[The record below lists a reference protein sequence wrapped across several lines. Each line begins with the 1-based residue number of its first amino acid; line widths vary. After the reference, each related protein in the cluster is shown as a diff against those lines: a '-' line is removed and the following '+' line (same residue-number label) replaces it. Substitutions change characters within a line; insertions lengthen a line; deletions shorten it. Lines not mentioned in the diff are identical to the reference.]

1 MNPRN
6 AREFL
11 ELTMDWNGGDQI
23 ALEMLMLPFLFLFF
37 FFLLALLH
45 LILSIVLGFF
55 LILAW

>member
-23 ALEMLMLPFLFLFF
+23 ALEMLLMLPFLFLF

-45 LILSIVLGFF
+45 LILSLVLGFF
-55 LILAW
+55 LVLAW